1 MAKQA
6 ITFQQAVMR
15 LHEFWAAQG
24 CVIWNP
30 YNIQVGA
37 GTMNPATTLKVLG
50 PEPWNVGYVE
60 PSIRPDDGRYG
71 DNPNRMQKHHQYQ
84 VILKPD
90 PGNPQEIYLQSLEA
104 LGIDRREHDI
114 RFVEDN
120 WESPALGAW
129 GLGWEVWLDGQEITQ
144 YTYFQQ
150 AGGQTLN
157 PVPVEL
163 TYGIDRIVLAL
174 QRVDSV
180 WDIEWMDGLTY
191 GELFHRP
198 EREHCVYY
206 FEIADVDALTAMYN
220 TYERESERALA
231 AEPPLVLPAYD
242 YLLKCSHTFNVLDT
256 RGAVG
261 VVERAEYFRRMQ
273 RLAAQI
279 AGAYVDQ
286 RKEMA
291 YPMLPPDWSVDP
303 ETDAVAV
310 PSPAPPKIRR
320 GDYPT
325 APAPF
330 LLEIGSEELPAADLD
345 AALAQLRELVPALLE
360 EARLDY
366 DTVTIYGTPRRQVVY
381 VEGLA
386 PQQRA
391 EETVRRGPPVK
402 AAFDAKGNPTKAAE
416 GFARSLGIE
425 VADLERREVESGE
438 YVVALVK
445 DEGKPTAEVLSEAL
459 PGLVAAIR
467 FEKSM
472 RWNWSGIAYS
482 RPIRWLVALFGEG
495 VVPFVYADT
504 YAGRTTRGTRP
515 LRSPRIELPGAAD
528 YFAAMA
534 EQGIIVDRDARQVEI
549 TEQIAALAAQAGGQV
564 KDDPDLLDEVTNL
577 VEQPTALMG
586 RFGKDEAEDAEFL
599 KLPGPVLTTVMRK
612 HQRYFAVEDKSGN
625 LLPCFIAVRNG
636 DDEYLDNVVEGNEHV
651 IRARFA
657 DARFFYQ
664 EDVERPLSAYLD
676 GLKGLTFQEDLGSYY
691 EKAARLEGL
700 AGRIGGLLG
709 ITDDDGALDLTIRA
723 ARLAKADLMTKMV
736 VEMTSLQGIMG
747 REYAL
752 LAGENPLVAEAIA
765 EHYLPRSA
773 GGALPQSPAGI
784 AIALADRLDSL
795 VGLFAVGMAPTGSA
809 DPFGLRRAALGVV
822 QILLGHGIDI
832 DLRQAVEWAAQGYT
846 RELGA
851 KFITEEAKAA
861 ALEFIAG
868 RLRVVLRESYRHDVV
883 EAVLAEQGHNPYQA
897 ARYAGQLAQWVE
909 RGDWAEILDAY
920 ARCARI
926 TRGQA
931 KTFPIKPD
939 RLQEVVEKELHVG
952 YEQALQALGDRPDVD
967 TFLAEFDRLVAPITA
982 FFAPEV
988 EGGVLV
994 MAEDKALRKNRLAL
1008 LQAIVA
1014 LADGVADFSQMEGF

>member
-1 MAKQA
+1 MAKKA
-6 ITFQQAVMR
+6 ITFQEAVMR
-15 LHEFWAAQG
+15 LHEFWGAQG

-37 GTMNPATTLKVLG
+37 GTMNPATTLMVLG

-90 PGNPQEIYLQSLEA
+90 PGNPQEVYLQSLEA

-174 QRVDSV
+174 QRVNSV
-180 WDIEWMDGLTY
+180 WDIEWTEGLTY
-191 GELFHRP
+191 GELLHRA

-206 FEIADVDALTAMYN
+206 FEVADVDALTEMYN
-220 TYERESERALA
+220 TYERESDRALSVD
-231 AEPPLVLPAYD
+231 PPIVLPAYD
-242 YLLKCSHTFNVLDT
+242 YLLKCSHTFNVLDA
-256 RGAVG
+256 RGAIG

-273 RLAAQI
+273 RMAARI
-279 AGAYVDQ
+279 AKAYVGQ
-286 RKEMA
+286 RKEMG
-291 YPMLPPDWSVDP
+291 YPMLPPDWAVDP
-303 ETDAVAV
+303 ETDVVSV
-310 PSPAPPKIRR
+310 PAAAPPKIRR
-320 GDYPT
+320 GTYPAT
-325 APAPF
+325 PAPF

-345 AALAQLRELVPALLE
+345 SALAQLRDLVPALLE
-360 EARLDY
+360 ESRLDY

-386 PQQRA
+386 PKQRA
-391 EETVRRGPPVK
+391 QEIIHRGPPAKV
-402 AAFDAKGNPTKAAE
+402 AFDAEGRPTKAAQ

-425 VADLERREVESGE
+425 VADLERREVEGGE

-445 DEGKPTAEVLSEAL
+445 DEGKPAAEVLSEAL
-459 PGLVAAIR
+459 PGLIAAIR

-472 RWNWSGIAYS
+472 RWNWSGVAYS

-515 LRSPRIELPGAAD
+515 LRSPEIELSGAAD
-528 YFAAMA
+528 YFAALA
-534 EQGIIVDRDARQVEI
+534 EQGIIVDRDTRQAAI
-549 TEQIAALAAQAGGQV
+549 AGQIAALAVQAGGVV
-564 KDDPDLLDEVTNL
+564 KDDRDLLEEVTNL
-577 VEQPTALMG
+577 VEQPTALLG
-586 RFGKDEAEDAEFL
+586 RFGEDEAQDAEFL

-612 HQRYFAVEDKSGN
+612 HQRYFAVEDKRGK
-625 LLPCFIAVRNG
+625 LLPYFIAVRNG
-636 DDEYLDNVVEGNEHV
+636 DEDFLENVVEGNEHV

-657 DARFFYQ
+657 DARFFYK
-664 EDVERPLSAYLD
+664 EDVEHPLSYYLE

-700 AGRIGGLLG
+700 AGRIGGELG
-709 ITDDDGALDLTIRA
+709 IPDEDGALELTIRA
-723 ARLAKADLMTKMV
+723 ARLAKADLTTKMV

-752 LAGENPLVAEAIA
+752 LAGENPLVADAIA
-765 EHYLPRSA
+765 EHYMPRSA

-822 QILLGHGIDI
+822 QILLGHQIDL
-832 DLRQAVEWAAQGYT
+832 DLRQAIEWAAQGYT
-846 RELGA
+846 GDLGEQ
-851 KFITEEAKAA
+851 FISEDAR
-861 ALEFIAG
+861 ALALDFVVG

-883 EAVLAEQGHNPYQA
+883 EAVLAEQGHSPHQA
-897 ARYAGQLAQWVE
+897 ARYAGQLARWAE
-909 RGDWAEILDAY
+909 RPDWEEILDAY

-926 TRGQA
+926 TRGQE
-931 KTFPIKPD
+931 KTFKIRPD
-939 RLQEVVEKELHVG
+939 RLKEVVEKELYVG
-952 YEQALQALGDRPDVD
+952 YEQTVEALGAAPDVD
-967 TFLAEFDRLVAPITA
+967 AFLSAFDRLVAPITA
-982 FFAPEV
+982 FFAPEA

-994 MAEDKALRKNRLAL
+994 MAEDKSLRHSRLAL

-1014 LADGVADFSQMEGF
+1014 LADGVADFSLMEGF